1 MPRKRTP
8 FPLEAA
14 PSMREDIV
22 LCIAV
27 FTLPLS
33 VQFKSQL
40 PVTRVKGSNQIEDI
54 CIDHESCPHAESS
67 PEVAYI
73 CKGLWSCYS
82 SVTRFQHMKKPAI
95 IDDDP
100 PPLRIAGLVAQWA
113 GDLLETRGAA

>member
-1 MPRKRTP
+1 M
-8 FPLEAA
+8 
-14 PSMREDIV
+14 

-33 VQFKSQL
+33 VQFKSQP
-40 PVTRVKGSNQIEDI
+40 PVSRVKGSNQIEDI

-100 PPLRIAGLVAQWA
+100 PPLRIDDLVADLVAGLVAQRA